1 MSAVVDQLK
10 GGYWTNLQNVG
21 ARSYVCGYCGDKVA
35 AKEGYSAKKPT
46 AGVELTVATIHVCPG
61 CKGPTFFS
69 ALGDQHPSPRLGRAV
84 PHVPEQVRKLYDEAR
99 ASVSA
104 HAYTGAVLLCR
115 KLLMHIAVAEGAE
128 EGLSFVRYVE
138 YLADKGYVPPH
149 GIVWVDYIRKRGNE
163 ANHEITIMI
172 YEDAKALVS
181 FVEML
186 LRFIYEFPNL
196 VPADD

>member
-1 MSAVVDQLK
+1 
-10 GGYWTNLQNVG
+10 
-21 ARSYVCGYCGDKVA
+21 
-35 AKEGYSAKKPT
+35 
-46 AGVELTVATIHVCPG
+46 
-61 CKGPTFFS
+61 
-69 ALGDQHPSPRLGRAV
+69 
-84 PHVPEQVRKLYDEAR
+84 
-99 ASVSA
+99 
-104 HAYTGAVLLCR
+104 
-115 KLLMHIAVAEGAE
+115 MHIAVAEGAE

-163 ANHEITIMI
+163 ANHEITIMT